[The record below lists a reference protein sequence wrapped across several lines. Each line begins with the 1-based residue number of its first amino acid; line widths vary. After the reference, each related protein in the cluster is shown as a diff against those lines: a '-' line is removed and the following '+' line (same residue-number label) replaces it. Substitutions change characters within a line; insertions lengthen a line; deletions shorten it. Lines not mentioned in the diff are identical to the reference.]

1 MQATAVSQIHVR
13 QEASEGEAKNESALS
28 AVSWPAVVGGALVA
42 AALSLIL
49 LALGTG
55 LGLSS
60 VSPWANSG
68 VTAATL
74 GTAAIVWLLVMQA
87 ISFGMGGYLSGRLRT
102 KWVNVHSDEVY
113 FRDTAHG
120 FLVWALAV
128 AITASVLTSA
138 ATSMVSGT
146 VQAGATALSAAAG
159 GAAGAS
165 AAPTADPNGYFVDSL
180 FRSDRP
186 ADASDPATR
195 AEVGRIFTIALAKG
209 DLSLADK
216 AYVAHLVAAR
226 TGLSQADA
234 ETRVASVAAEARR
247 VAAEAEAAAREAAD
261 KARKAAAHLGL
272 WIFVALLVGAFC
284 SSYSATIG
292 GRQRDHLPAV

>member
-1 MQATAVSQIHVR
+1 MEAVAVSPMHVR
-13 QEASEGEAKNESALS
+13 EEAPKPEGSNESYSS
-28 AVSWPAVVGGALVA
+28 AVSWAAVAGGALVA
-42 AALSLIL
+42 ASLSLIL

-60 VSPWANSG
+60 VSPWSNTG

-74 GTAAIVWLLVMQA
+74 GSAAILWLMIMQA
-87 ISFGMGGYLSGRLRT
+87 ISFGMGGYLAGRLRT
-102 KWVNVHSDEVY
+102 KWVNVHSHEVY

-128 AITASVLTSA
+128 AITASLLTSA

-146 VQAGATALSAAAG
+146 VQVAATALAATTE

-165 AAPTADPNGYFVDSL
+165 LTAKPDPNGYFVDSL

-186 ADASDPATR
+186 ADPSDPAIR
-195 AEVGRIFTIALAKG
+195 AEVGRIFSLSLAKG
-209 DLSLADK
+209 DLSVPDK
-216 AYVAHLVAAR
+216 TYVAQLVAAR

-234 ETRVASVAAEARR
+234 GTRVAAVTAEATRL
-247 VAAEAEAAAREAAD
+247 AAEAEATTRLAAD
-261 KARKAAAHLGL
+261 KARKAAAHLAL
-272 WIFVALLVGAFC
+272 WVVVALLTGAFC

>member
-1 MQATAVSQIHVR
+1 MEATIVR
-13 QEASEGEAKNESALS
+13 ETPAREESSEGEAKNESSLS

-42 AALSLIL
+42 ATLSLIM

-60 VSPWANSG
+60 VSPWSNSG

-74 GTAAIVWLLVMQA
+74 GSAAIVWLIIMQA

-128 AITASVLTSA
+128 AITASALTSA

-146 VQAGATALSAAAG
+146 VQAAATALSAAG

-165 AAPTADPNGYFVDSL
+165 TTTDPSGYYIDSL

-186 ADASDPATR
+186 ADAGDPATR
-195 AEVGRIFTIALAKG
+195 AEVGRIFTVAMAKG
-209 DLSLADK
+209 DLPPADK
-216 AYVAHLVAAR
+216 TYVAHLISTR

-234 ETRVASVAAEARR
+234 EARVAAVSAEAKRA
-247 VAAEAEAAAREAAD
+247 AAEAEAAARDAAD
-261 KARKAAAHLGL
+261 KARKAAAHLAL

-284 SSYSATIG
+284 STLSATIG